1 MANETAAELLYH
13 LGLATSPWTTP
24 DKTQIEDK
32 MDHSLHKPLDRQ
44 EYTASV
50 LVGAPVYGAG
60 DRKVGTISHLHG
72 SGATTEVVIDV
83 GGFLGIGA
91 KPVLVS
97 IDQLNMMRDENG
109 NVHGSTAWTRDQLR
123 DLPEH
128 LD

>member
-1 MANETAAELLYH
+1 
-13 LGLATSPWTTP
+13 
-24 DKTQIEDK
+24 

-44 EYTASV
+44 EYTAPV